1 MELLTPGIGLIFW
14 NTLIFLLV
22 LFLLRKYAWKPIL
35 KALDDREETIDNSL
49 KTAERTKEEMN
60 QLKSEHE
67 ELLHQAKQERMIII
81 GEANRIKE
89 QIITEAREKASADAA
104 KITEDARREIENRK
118 MEAIIDVKNQIGAM
132 VVEMSEKVLRKQL
145 DNRPEQESYIRR
157 LADDLTQ
164 NN

>member
-14 NTLIFLLV
+14 NTLIFLVV

-49 KTAERTKEEMN
+49 RTAERTKEEMN

-67 ELLHQAKQERMIII
+67 ELLQQAKQERMIII

-145 DNRPEQESYIRR
+145 DNRTEQESYIRR